1 PEEEKQAPLEASGE
15 GSKPEAEA
23 EESTEVEAVQKEQQ
37 IRKSIKK
44 PQAVGA
50 VLSPEED
57 QEFAFDDIADDN
69 GYDTDLEEK
78 TEHAAYDHSG
88 RTLYIDLCKS
98 AGVVP
103 ASYYLRHIADSELD
117 MRHHGLGT
125 GGIKPLCASLASNST
140 VTKLDLGDNW
150 LGAAGGLQVVHMLR
164 ENCFITELN
173 LADNKMGLDVAKQ
186 LCEVLMANT
195 QVTSVCLRGNE
206 FDDRSSQF
214 FADLIT
220 NTATLHRLDL
230 SQNNFAELGGFT
242 IGKALMENSSLLEL
256 NLSWNHIRAKGAK
269 GVAEGLAANNGLK
282 VLDLS
287 FNGFGPTYGLQE
299 LSKAIKVNTC
309 LEELN
314 LSNNR
319 ITTEGAVLFGK
330 GLTLNSTLKV
340 LRMGRNPMQTS
351 GCYAILT
358 AVSKNP
364 QSQICL
370 LDFQDIMVNDDFKDL
385 HHQLLETMPELKVE
399 VGVKVPHRE
408 KAKVHPMMKLRN
420 FVEKRGMKMI
430 DFFNTFDKDRS
441 MSVTREE
448 FLEGLEESGLNLTD
462 EEVEWLIND
471 LDKDGDGEINYSE
484 MVAGHAEFSELEKK
498 ALAMNSVSM

>member
-1 PEEEKQAPLEASGE
+1 MESAMPEEEKQAPLEASGE

-220 NTATLHRLDL
+220 N
-230 SQNNFAELGGFT
+230 NFAELGGFT

-340 LRMGRNPMQTS
+340 LR
-351 GCYAILT
+351 
-358 AVSKNP
+358 
-364 QSQICL
+364 
-370 LDFQDIMVNDDFKDL
+370 DIMVNDDFKDL
-385 HHQLLETMPELKVE
+385 HYQLLETMPELKVE